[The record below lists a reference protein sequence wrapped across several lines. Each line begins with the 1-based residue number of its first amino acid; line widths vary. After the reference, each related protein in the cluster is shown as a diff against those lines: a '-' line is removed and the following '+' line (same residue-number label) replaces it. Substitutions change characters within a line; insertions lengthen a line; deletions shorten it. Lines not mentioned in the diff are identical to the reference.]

1 MLASNKSN
9 WTSVKKCSCVSRSFL
24 HLCRKHLFATGKV
37 VTRGARVRL
46 VQLINC
52 APAIGNY
59 IRHLELSFRECD
71 DGPDDFLCA
80 LQHLTKVESLTITHG
95 NILDWRAMLWPV
107 RNALLRL
114 MYLPTLTT
122 LTLSSVDKF
131 LIPDLVHATNL
142 QCLRFSKIYST
153 SFFEDSTDAVPVAPM
168 ILPEKSLQLR
178 ELHFDS
184 ESQAS
189 GIKEI
194 TNARRFDGLP
204 VIDLTG
210 LAFVSVQC
218 FNVDD
223 MGALRTF
230 LKQCEHLEKLDLTS
244 KTFLRLKYFFSQ
256 SHYFSTFQLSLCW
269 FWRYH
274 HTTYPSAQDCQLVQI
289 SRSQPRYPS
298 G

>member
-1 MLASNKSN
+1 MAMSSIGE
-9 WTSVKKCSCVSRSFL
+9 
-24 HLCRKHLFATGKV
+24 LC
-37 VTRGARVRL
+37 
-46 VQLINC
+46 
-52 APAIGNY
+52 Y
-59 IRHLELSFRECD
+59 
-71 DGPDDFLCA
+71 
-80 LQHLTKVESLTITHG
+80 
-95 NILDWRAMLWPV
+95 LWPV

-122 LTLSSVDKF
+122 PTLSSVDKF

-184 ESQAS
+184 ESEAS

-210 LAFVSVQC
+210 LASVSVQC
-218 FNVDD
+218 FNADD
-223 MGALRTF
+223 MGALCAF
-230 LKQCEHLEKLDLTS
+230 LKQCEHLE
-244 KTFLRLKYFFSQ
+244 
-256 SHYFSTFQLSLCW
+256 
-269 FWRYH
+269 
-274 HTTYPSAQDCQLVQI
+274 
-289 SRSQPRYPS
+289 
-298 G
+298 